1 MSIGAMNQRARTAL
15 TAGLLAFAAFS
26 LYGRHL
32 DSSPVYLATDE
43 VTIALTAHSIA
54 TTGQDLMGRSW
65 PLYIQMSAGSWFC
78 PVVVYSLALLL
89 KVLPFSEFAIRL
101 PTVCFGVASIV
112 LMYFV
117 GRRLFKS
124 EALAILAAVLLALTP
139 AHFLH
144 SRFALEYIYPLPFL
158 MAWLLA
164 LISYLDSDDPRR
176 LFAGT
181 VFLGLGF
188 YSYIASVFLMP
199 IYLGLTWLALLL
211 ARKPVRHYAVAVAG
225 FIIPLLVLF
234 VPWLILHR
242 SAPSSTLGHY
252 LIYDS
257 SRLNFLQGMR
267 EFFGYTSIAARTSLY
282 WGYLNPS
289 FLFLDATSNFMFS
302 TRTTG
307 VFLLPLAV
315 FAPVGMYQA
324 FRSGEARQTV
334 LLLGFLT
341 APLAAVLVEEPFSI
355 NRALELLPFA
365 VLLAVGGVRH
375 LWASA
380 LRFRFRRELFLGAG
394 AAALTIGVGYAAWTL
409 VTQGRISGSI
419 LPLVLIGVV
428 FGVAGTVSERAAY
441 RTLVVAGLLIVPV
454 QFWGYAHDYFTEYR
468 SRASE
473 TFRGNRRGGLEYI
486 IERDRVQNTPA
497 VYLSGEIE
505 GIEAYLNLYLVKHHR
520 QDLRSRTVIYGG
532 ATHMDIRTMPH
543 GSAVM
548 VIAGDPGTEALRQ
561 AGELTLETV
570 ITDPSG
576 RPAFAIFRH

>member
-1 MSIGAMNQRARTAL
+1 MNQRARTAL
-15 TAGLLAFAAFS
+15 TAGLLALAAFS

-54 TTGQDLMGRSW
+54 TTGRDLMGRSW

-101 PTVCFGVASIV
+101 PTVCFGVANIV

-124 EALAILAAVLLALTP
+124 DVLAILAAVLLALTP

-144 SRFALEYIYPLPFL
+144 SRFALEYIYPLPFV
-158 MAWLLA
+158 MAWLLC
-164 LISYLDSDDPRR
+164 LFSYLDSDDPRP

-181 VFLGLGF
+181 IFLGLGF
-188 YSYIASVFLMP
+188 YSYIASVFIMP
-199 IYLGLTWLALLL
+199 IYLGVTCLALFLT
-211 ARKPVRHYAVAVAG
+211 RKPMRHYALAAAG
-225 FIIPLLVLF
+225 FLIPLLLLF

-257 SRLNFLQGMR
+257 SRLNFFQGMR
-267 EFFGYTSIAARTSLY
+267 EFFGYTSVAARTSLY

-315 FAPVGMYQA
+315 FLPVGMYQA
-324 FRSGEARQTV
+324 FRSGEARQAV

-365 VLLAVGGVRH
+365 VLLAVVGVRH
-375 LWASA
+375 LWIST
-380 LRFRFRRELFLGAG
+380 LQFRFRRELFLGAG
-394 AAALTIGVGYAAWTL
+394 AAGLAIGIGYAAWTL
-409 VTQGRISGSI
+409 VTQGRVSGSI
-419 LPLVLIGVV
+419 VPLVLIGVV
-428 FGVAGTVSERAAY
+428 FGIAGAASDRTAC
-441 RTLVVAGLLIVPV
+441 RTLVIAALLIVPV
-454 QFWGYAHDYFTEYR
+454 QFWQYAHDYFTEYR

-486 IERDRVQNTPA
+486 IERDRVENTPA
-497 VYLSGEIE
+497 IYLSGEIE
-505 GIEAYLNLYLVKHHR
+505 GIEAYWNLYLVKHHR
-520 QDLRSRTVIYGG
+520 EGLRSRTVIYGG
-532 ATHMDIRTMPH
+532 DTHMDIRTMPQ

-548 VIAGDPGTEALRQ
+548 VIANDPRTEALRQ